1 MGRSDDSS
9 VSPTTRPIETQSN
22 EGAREPVVWETV
34 EVGSTIKEMVA
45 QLRLIDE
52 VREFGAGT
60 LRGLFEASVWGR
72 RPGRRWEVSS
82 GQMDRLSWDEGR

>member
-9 VSPTTRPIETQSN
+9 VSPTTRPIETQTN

-34 EVGSTIKEMVA
+34 EVGSTIEEMVA

-52 VREFGAGT
+52 VREFGTGSF
-60 LRGLFEASVWGR
+60 RGLFAGLRVGEASWASLGVVFRADGSAIM
-72 RPGRRWEVSS
+72 G
-82 GQMDRLSWDEGR
+82 